1 LFADRGRRSR
11 MGADAF
17 HVCYGLRWE
26 VDGPNED
33 EVTLL
38 EKRQDTRQ
46 VAARKHRLDS
56 WWGITTDQRRYF
68 VLVGKLVGSF
78 GWENEHAA
86 RLADS
91 ELARLVEETRR
102 KLREAGFEEE
112 PAWHYQFEPDY

>member
-1 LFADRGRRSR
+1 

-26 VDGPNED
+26 VDADNEQ

-38 EKRQDTRQ
+38 EKRQDSRQ
-46 VAARKHRLDS
+46 LAARKHKLDS
-56 WWGITTDQRRYF
+56 WWGVTTDQRRYF
-68 VLVGKLVGSF
+68 VLVGKLIGNF

-86 RLADS
+86 RLEDAD
-91 ELARLVEETRR
+91 LARLVEETKQ
-102 KLREAGFEEE
+102 KLQAAGFDGS